1 MKSRPS
7 IALLIESSN
16 SYARGLLRGIM
27 SYIHEHHSWSI
38 YLPEHG
44 RGNVPVSWLNNWHGD
59 GIIARIENTKIA
71 EAVVNSGVPA
81 VDVSAARLAPSLP
94 WVETDD
100 HAIASLAAQH
110 LIDRGFQHFAFCGD
124 HRFNWSRWRESHFQ
138 ECIQTA
144 GLHCHSYPQSTGRKQ
159 APPWEVE
166 QKRLADWIRTLPK
179 PVGVMACYDI
189 KAQQL
194 LDVCRTI
201 NVSVPEEV
209 AIIGVDNDEI
219 LCNLSEPPLSSVI
232 PNTRLTGY
240 EAAALLDRM
249 IAGEAVSSEAQLI
262 KPLGIA
268 TRQSTDIQAIDD
280 KLISDAVRF
289 IRQQACDGIN
299 VQDILKSI
307 PLSRRVLESR
317 FQKIIG
323 RSPHEEI
330 MRIRLDRVKQLLE
343 ETELSLIEI
352 AERTGFRHAE
362 YLNVAFK
369 KQAGTT
375 PGQFRR
381 GQNHRKF
388 PN

>member
-1 MKSRPS
+1 
-7 IALLIESSN
+7 
-16 SYARGLLRGIM
+16 
-27 SYIHEHHSWSI
+27 
-38 YLPEHG
+38 
-44 RGNVPVSWLNNWHGD
+44 
-59 GIIARIENTKIA
+59 
-71 EAVVNSGVPA
+71 
-81 VDVSAARLAPSLP
+81 
-94 WVETDD
+94 
-100 HAIASLAAQH
+100 
-110 LIDRGFQHFAFCGD
+110 
-124 HRFNWSRWRESHFQ
+124 WSRWREAHFL
-138 ECIQTA
+138 ECIQKA
-144 GLHCHSYPQSTGRKQ
+144 GFDCHTYPQSTSRKQ
-159 APPWEVE
+159 SLPWEVE
-166 QKRLADWIRTLPK
+166 QNRLAEWIRALPK

-232 PNTRLTGY
+232 PNTKLTGY

-249 IAGEAVSSEAQLI
+249 IAGKKVSSEAQLI

-280 KLISDAVRF
+280 KLISDAVRL

-299 VQDILKSI
+299 VQDVLKSI

-369 KQAGTT
+369 KQTGTT
-375 PGQFRR
+375 PGTYRR
-381 GQNHRKF
+381 NLKRTR
-388 PN
+388 

>member
-71 EAVVNSGVPA
+71 EAVVNAGVPA

-100 HAIASLAAQH
+100 RAIASLAARH
-110 LIDRGFQHFAFCGD
+110 LIDRGFQHYAFCGD
-124 HRFNWSRWRESHFQ
+124 HLFNWSRWRETHFQ
-138 ECIQTA
+138 ECIQAT
-144 GLHCHSYPQSTGRKQ
+144 GFRCHTYPQTSGRKQ
-159 APPWEVE
+159 AVPWEVE
-166 QKRLADWIRTLPK
+166 QKRLADWIRALPK

-201 NVSVPEEV
+201 NVAVPEEV

-299 VQDILKSI
+299 VQDVLKSV

-369 KQAGTT
+369 KQTGTT
-375 PGQFRR
+375 PGSFRR
-381 GQNHRKF
+381 NQKRTR
-388 PN
+388 

>member
-1 MKSRPS
+1 V
-7 IALLIESSN
+7 N
-16 SYARGLLRGIM
+16 
-27 SYIHEHHSWSI
+27 
-38 YLPEHG
+38 
-44 RGNVPVSWLNNWHGD
+44 WLNSWHGD
-59 GIIARIENTKIA
+59 GIIARIENVKTA

-81 VDVSAARLAPSLP
+81 VDMSAARLAPSLP

-100 HAIASLAAQH
+100 RAIATLAAQH
-110 LIDRGFQHFAFCGD
+110 LIDRGFQHYAFCGD
-124 HRFNWSRWRESHFQ
+124 DHFNWSRWREDHFQ
-138 ECIQTA
+138 KCINDA
-144 GLHCHSYPQSTGRKQ
+144 GFACHVYPQVTGRKKSIS
-159 APPWEVE
+159 WEAE
-166 QKRLADWIRTLPK
+166 QQRLSTWIRQLPK

-249 IAGEAVSSEAQLI
+249 IAGQTVSSEAHLI

-280 KLISDAVRF
+280 KFISDAVRF
-289 IRQQACDGIN
+289 IRQYACDGIN
-299 VQDILKSI
+299 VQDVLKSV

-343 ETELSLIEI
+343 ETDLSLIEI
-352 AERTGFRHAE
+352 AERTGFRHSE
-362 YLNVAFK
+362 YLNVTFK
-369 KQAGTT
+369 KQTGIT
-375 PGQFRR
+375 PGTYRR
-381 GQNHRKF
+381 NQKNAAR
-388 PN
+388 

>member
-1 MKSRPS
+1 MKTRPS

-71 EAVVNSGVPA
+71 EAVVNAGVPA

-100 HAIASLAAQH
+100 RAIASLAARH
-110 LIDRGFQHFAFCGD
+110 LIDRGFQHYAFCGD
-124 HRFNWSRWRESHFQ
+124 HRFNWSRWRETHFQ
-138 ECIQTA
+138 EYIQAA
-144 GLHCHSYPQSTGRKQ
+144 GFHCHTYPQTSGRKQ
-159 APPWEVE
+159 AAPWEVE
-166 QKRLADWIRTLPK
+166 QKRLADWIRALPK

-201 NVSVPEEV
+201 NVAVPEEV

-232 PNTRLTGY
+232 PNTKLTGY

-299 VQDILKSI
+299 VQDVLKSV

-369 KQAGTT
+369 KQTGTT
-375 PGQFRR
+375 PGSFRR
-381 GQNHRKF
+381 TQKRTR
-388 PN
+388 